1 MVKKKDVQV
10 PAAEIDWLSAVIL
23 KRLETYFNK
32 EKCTLPDLL
41 KACPPPKLPAKGS
54 SFADF
59 VQQNSLDAAERLV
72 LLLGIVPHVKP
83 ELLDV
88 LLLRNQNLDR
98 RFTEFGGVVLPDLGF
113 LPTVQ
118 TALYLLGGDRVED
131 RLEYVGLFTPDSVL
145 LVQNVLHLTPVAR
158 RETYFSARLQLTE
171 NYLSYFL
178 TGQFDH
184 PDFSED
190 FPARHVTTSM
200 DWKDVVLKKQV
211 EESVEEIR
219 TWVEH
224 GHVLLGDKNLG
235 KRLRPGYKALFYGP
249 PGTGKTLTAVLIGKS
264 TGYDVYKV
272 DLSTVVSKYIGETE
286 KNLARL
292 FDQAQHRNWIL
303 FFDEADALFG
313 KRTSTNSSNDR
324 YANQEVAYLLQR
336 IEDFPGIVILATNLQ
351 HNIDE
356 AFSRRFQCM
365 VHFTMPGPEER
376 YLLWKQ
382 SFPEKLSVP
391 KEEDMRRIAEKYEI
405 AGGGIVNVIRYCCL
419 MAVSRKAKAIT
430 VEDIEKGIRRELV
443 KEGILLA

>member
-1 MVKKKDVQV
+1 MAVTNNSGQLPV
-10 PAAEIDWLSAVIL
+10 AELDWLSAVTL

-32 EKCTLPDLL
+32 EAGSLEELL
-41 KACPPPKLPAKGS
+41 TACPPPKLPAKGS
-54 SFADF
+54 AYADF
-59 VQQNSLDAAERLV
+59 IRRHSLGPAERLV
-72 LLLGIVPHVKP
+72 LILSIVPHVKP

-88 LLLRNQNLDR
+88 LLLRNQNLDK

-113 LPTVQ
+113 LPTLQ
-118 TALYLLGGDRVED
+118 TALYLLGGERLED
-131 RLEYVGLFTPDSVL
+131 RLSYAALFTAGSVL
-145 LVQNVLHLTPVAR
+145 LENNVLQLSPVAR
-158 RETYFSARLQLTE
+158 RETYFSARLQLTD

-178 TGQFDH
+178 TGAFDH
-184 PDFSED
+184 PDFSEE
-190 FPARHVTTSM
+190 FPARHVTTNM
-200 DWKDVVLKKQV
+200 EWQDVVLKKQV

-224 GHVLLGDKNLG
+224 GHVLMQDKNLG

-264 TGYDVYKV
+264 TGHDVYKV

-292 FDQAQHRNWIL
+292 FDQAEQRNWIL

-382 SFPEKLSVP
+382 SFPETFKLP
-391 KEEDMRRIAEKYEI
+391 ADEEMRKVAGKYEI
-405 AGGGIVNVIRYCCL
+405 AGGGIVNVIRYCSL
-419 MAVSRKAKAIT
+419 MAVSRKAKTISI
-430 VEDIEKGIRRELV
+430 EDVEKGIRRELV
-443 KEGILLA
+443 KEGILL